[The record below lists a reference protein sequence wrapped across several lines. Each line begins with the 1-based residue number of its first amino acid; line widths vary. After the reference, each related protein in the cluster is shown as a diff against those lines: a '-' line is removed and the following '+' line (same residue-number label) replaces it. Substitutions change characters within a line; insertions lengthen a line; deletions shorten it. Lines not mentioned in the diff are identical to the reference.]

1 MDGDGGLAHGV
12 TTEVRRCGLISEKFG
27 ASDDSFDGLDVV
39 VRKGMS
45 RTVTG

>member
-1 MDGDGGLAHGV
+1 MDEDGGLARGV
-12 TTEVRRCGLISEKFG
+12 TTEVRRRGLTSEKFG

-39 VRKGMS
+39 VRQGRS